1 MAATSS
7 HESSASP
14 DQKAALRSYVW
25 NRLGTVLA
33 LAPLGVWVV
42 LHLWNNLAA
51 FRGAEAWQES
61 VTTHKHPVAAVITWI
76 VVLLPL
82 LLHTV
87 WGAGRLMMTK
97 PNNSHYGYF
106 GNLRYLLQRVSA
118 LGVLGFVGAHLWLAF
133 LRPRLLEGHAERF
146 VDIAHE
152 MRTHTPTLVVYIL
165 GTLGV
170 AYHLANGIATSAMT
184 FGIGTTQKS
193 QKRMER
199 FSILLLIVF
208 LIMAWGAVYAL
219 WAAGSRAD

>member
-1 MAATSS
+1 MAATS
-7 HESSASP
+7 HESSVTP
-14 DQKAALRSYVW
+14 DQRAALRSYVR

-33 LAPLGVWVV
+33 LAPLGVWVIV
-42 LHLWNNLAA
+42 HLWNNLAA

-61 VTTHKHPVAAVITWI
+61 VTTHKHPVAAVTTWI

-82 LLHTV
+82 VLHSV
-87 WGAGRLMMTK
+87 WGIGRLMMTK
-97 PNNSHYGYF
+97 PNNTHYRYF

-118 LGVLGFVGAHLWLAF
+118 LGVLAFVGAHLWLAF
-133 LRPRLLEGHAERF
+133 LQPRLVEGHAERF

-184 FGIGTTQKS
+184 FGFGTTQKS

-199 FSILLLIVF
+199 LSMLLLVVF
-208 LIMAWGAVYAL
+208 LVMAWGAVYAL
-219 WAAGSRAD
+219 WAAGS